1 MTRRRSGFLLSA
13 TLCLGMPLAAEE
25 SGASKAAIDS
35 LSLGSHVFGPKVSVE
50 DLKGHVVLIDFWG
63 RN

>member
-1 MTRRRSGFLLSA
+1 M
-13 TLCLGMPLAAEE
+13 CLGMPLAAEE

>member
-1 MTRRRSGFLLSA
+1 
-13 TLCLGMPLAAEE
+13 MPLAAEE

-63 RN
+63 ATEARASQRCRNS